1 MTIQNIDDNIENRR
15 SNCKYNENK
24 IIKVMWIVN
33 STQYIRERV
42 QFEWAWVDV
51 TKMLVVI
58 IQYMLFV
65 ILFLFQIEKHY
76 ESTLMRPSGEIY
88 M

>member
-65 ILFLFQIEKHY
+65 ILFLFQIEK
-76 ESTLMRPSGEIY
+76 TL
-88 M
+88 